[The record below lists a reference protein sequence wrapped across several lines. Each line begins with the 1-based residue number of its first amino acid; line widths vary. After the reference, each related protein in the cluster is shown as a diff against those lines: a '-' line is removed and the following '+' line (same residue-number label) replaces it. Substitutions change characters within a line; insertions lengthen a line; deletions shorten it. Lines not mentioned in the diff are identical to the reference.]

1 VAAIGKSLVAKVIT
15 RDNGIRVDAAHSDR
29 VFNIFSQPNHK
40 ESDSGFW
47 SAAHA
52 SRRLVEA
59 DASGES

>member
-1 VAAIGKSLVAKVIT
+1 VIK
-15 RDNGIRVDAAHSDR
+15 RDNAILVDAAHSDR
-29 VFNIFSQPNHK
+29 VFDIFSQPNHK